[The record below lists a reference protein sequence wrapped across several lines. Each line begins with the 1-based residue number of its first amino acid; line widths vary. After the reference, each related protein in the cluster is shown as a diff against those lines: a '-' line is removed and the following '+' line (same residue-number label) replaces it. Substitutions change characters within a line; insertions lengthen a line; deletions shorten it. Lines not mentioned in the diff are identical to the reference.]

1 MNAPQDYYTILG
13 VDKDAAPEEIKAAFK
28 KLALKYHPDV
38 YKGDDAHERM
48 RLLLLAYKTL
58 NDPLG
63 RKEYD
68 LQLYRQRGGPRR
80 AQVESAPRR
89 DQHVTPGARRDRQRH
104 YAFPAFAVVDRPVLI
119 DLVDFSYSL
128 SPREMR
134 MLEKL
139 GVLRGVAPETSKK
152 AYFCHRCHYHW
163 YEAPAH
169 GEAAR
174 WDVPRLCPQCHAW
187 DWPEY
192 LLLHCVHC
200 GAVFESEQIRY
211 EVGSHNYGK
220 KGNIDMVALCPP
232 YELFPLCPYCGAAHW
247 CPAEEK
253 RAHELRQRA
262 AYRETLMRLI
272 MIGVVLALLVA
283 IGLVTLS
290 SLH

>member
-1 MNAPQDYYTILG
+1 MNSAQDYYTILG
-13 VDKDAAPEEIKAAFK
+13 VDMDATPEEIKAAFK

-58 NDPLG
+58 NDPEA

-68 LQLYRQRGGPRR
+68 LQLYRERGGPRR
-80 AQVESAPRR
+80 APVEGAERHGQ
-89 DQHVTPGARRDRQRH
+89 DVTPGARRDRQRH
-104 YAFPAFAVVDRPVLI
+104 YAFPAFKENRSVLI
-119 DLVDFSYSL
+119 DLVDFSYTL
-128 SPREMR
+128 SPREVLA
-134 MLEKL
+134 LEKY
-139 GVLRGVAPETSKK
+139 GALRGVAPETSKK
-152 AYFCHRCHYHW
+152 EYFCHRCHYRW
-163 YEAPAH
+163 YEAPAR
-169 GEAAR
+169 GESAR

-211 EVGSHNYGK
+211 EVGSRTYGK
-220 KGNIDMVALCPP
+220 KGNVDLVALCPP
-232 YELFPLCPYCGAAHW
+232 YELFPLCPYCGAARW

-253 RAHELRQRA
+253 RVHELRQRA
-262 AYRETLMRLI
+262 AYQAALMRFI
-272 MIGVVLALLVA
+272 MIGVAIALLVA
-283 IGLVTLS
+283 IGVVTLS

>member
-1 MNAPQDYYTILG
+1 MNTSQDYYAILG
-13 VDKDAAPEEIKAAFK
+13 VDKNAAPEEIKAAFK

-80 AQVESAPRR
+80 APIEDAARQS
-89 DQHVTPGARRDRQRH
+89 QNVTPGARRDRQRH
-104 YAFPAFAVVDRPVLI
+104 YAFPAFAIDRPVVI
-119 DLVDFSYSL
+119 DLVDFAYTL
-128 SPREMR
+128 SPREVQ
-134 MLEKL
+134 MLEKQ
-139 GVLRGVAPETSKK
+139 GALRGVAPETSRK

-163 YEAPAH
+163 YEAPAR

-192 LLLHCVHC
+192 LLLHCIHC

-211 EVGSHNYGK
+211 EVGSHHYGK

-253 RAHELRQRA
+253 RVRELRQRA
-262 AYRETLMRLI
+262 AYHETLMRLI
-272 MIGVVLALLVA
+272 MLGVVLALLVA
-283 IGLVTLS
+283 IGFVTLS

>member
-1 MNAPQDYYTILG
+1 MNSSQDYYMILG
-13 VDKDAAPEEIKAAFK
+13 VDQDATSEEIKAAFK

-58 NDPLG
+58 NDPPA

-68 LQLYRQRGGPRR
+68 LQLYRERGGPRR
-80 AQVESAPRR
+80 VRDESAARR
-89 DQHVTPGARRDRQRH
+89 DQEVTPGARRDRQRH
-104 YAFPAFAVVDRPVLI
+104 YAFPAFQTDQPILI
-119 DLVDFSYSL
+119 DLGDFSYTL
-128 SPREMR
+128 SPREVR
-134 MLEKL
+134 MLEKQ
-139 GVLRGVAPETSKK
+139 GALRGVAPETSKK

-163 YEAPAH
+163 YEAPAR

-174 WDVPRLCPQCHAW
+174 WDVPRLCPQCHVW

-192 LLLHCVHC
+192 LLLHCMHC

-211 EVGSHNYGK
+211 AVGSQTYGK

-232 YELFPLCPYCGAAHW
+232 YELFPLCPYCGAARW

-253 RAHELRQRA
+253 RVSDLRQRA
-262 AYRETLMRLI
+262 AYRATLIRLI
-272 MIGVVLALLVA
+272 MIGVVIAILVA
-283 IGLVTLS
+283 IGIVTVS